1 MRHMPTLTSLIQ
13 GMKDRGVLTT
23 LEVEEAFMK
32 VDRCFFVPDYLQD
45 QCYGDY
51 PLPIGEG
58 QTISQPS
65 TVAYMLELLSVKKGD
80 RVLDVGAG
88 SCWTTALLATLTGE
102 QGMVIGLERIK
113 SLAAF
118 GKKNVEKVDLS
129 NAQVHHANGFY
140 GWEEKA
146 PYDRIMVS
154 AATDQVPAALLNQL
168 KNGGR
173 LVIPL
178 SDFWGNMLLVTKD
191 EQGNLQRKTHA
202 GFVFVPFI
210 EEDEKP

>member
-1 MRHMPTLTSLIQ
+1 MPTLTSLIQ
-13 GMKDRGVLTT
+13 GMKAKGVLTT

-32 VDRCFFVPDYLQD
+32 VDRRFFVPDYLKD

-51 PLPIGEG
+51 PLPIGEA

-65 TVAYMLELLSVKKGD
+65 TVAFMLELLSVNKGD

-88 SCWTTALLATLTGE
+88 SCWTTALLASLTGD
-102 QGMVIGLERIK
+102 QGKIIGLERIE
-113 SLAAF
+113 SLAVY
-118 GKKNVEKVDLS
+118 GEKNLEKVNVS
-129 NAQVHHANGFY
+129 NAQVYHANGYY
-140 GWEEKA
+140 GWEEQA
-146 PYDRIMVS
+146 PYDRILVS
-154 AATDQVPAALLNQL
+154 AATDQVPVALLNQL

-178 SDFWGNMLLVTKD
+178 SDLWGNMLLITKD
-191 EQGNLQRKTHA
+191 EKGNLQRKTHA

-210 EEDEKP
+210 EEDEKPK